1 MAEVVYQQSLEIELS
16 LRGIPFQSKRD
27 LLVFDKDRLLDTC
40 YRPDLLVYDAIVVEL
55 KVLKIHETET
65 RDVITVLEVLS
76 PSNKRPGGDGR
87 RDYLLK
93 RDQVLRSGTHLVELD
108 LLRGGERLP
117 MRSPLPPGDY
127 YAIVSREQ
135 RRPRVAVYPWFL
147 PDPLPTI
154 PVPLMEG
161 DDDVP
166 LDLATAVAAVYDR
179 ARYHL
184 SINYSATLEV
194 PLPNIELLSV
204 VVDRRG

>member
-117 MRSPLPPGDY
+117 MRSPL
-127 YAIVSREQ
+127 S
-135 RRPRVAVYPWFL
+135 
-147 PDPLPTI
+147 
-154 PVPLMEG
+154 
-161 DDDVP
+161 
-166 LDLATAVAAVYDR
+166 
-179 ARYHL
+179 
-184 SINYSATLEV
+184 
-194 PLPNIELLSV
+194 
-204 VVDRRG
+204 